1 MSDIKLKIGDYLK
14 LPDDLKSSAKTLFN
28 YGKIK
33 DISGDEQIIEVILID
48 DIEVDRQRLHSTI
61 ERRGR
66 TFSFLQYDIHY

>member
-14 LPDDLKSSAKTLFN
+14 LPDDLRSSAMTLFN

-33 DISGDEQIIEVILID
+33 DISGDEQIIEVILVN
-48 DIEVDRQRLHSTI
+48 DIEVNPQSLHSTI
-61 ERRGR
+61 ERKGR